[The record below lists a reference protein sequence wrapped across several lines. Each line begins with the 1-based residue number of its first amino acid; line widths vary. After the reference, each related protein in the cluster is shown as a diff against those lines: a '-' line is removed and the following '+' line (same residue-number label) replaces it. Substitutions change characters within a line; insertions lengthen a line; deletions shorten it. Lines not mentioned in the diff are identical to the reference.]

1 MNNKKLQKQFNLAA
15 RKYDSQRKILIPFF
29 EDYYESG
36 IKYLSSN
43 KFDKILDLGVGTGLL
58 SQYLFKYFPHSQYT
72 LIDISGKMLDLAKKR
87 FKNLSN
93 IIYLEKDYSNN
104 FPEGKFDLIASA
116 LSIHHLKDEEKCK
129 LYRKIFN
136 SLNKNGF
143 FLNIDQY
150 KSPSRNINK
159 KYIELW
165 INDITKH
172 KVTKKDI
179 ESWIVRRKLDK
190 ETTMENE
197 MNKLNEIGFKEV
209 ECLFKYWKLG
219 VIAGKK

>member
-1 MNNKKLQKQFNLAA
+1 MKNIKLQKQFNLAA
-15 RKYDSQRKILIPFF
+15 KKYDSQRNILIPFF

-43 KFDKILDLGVGTGLL
+43 KFDKILDLGAGTGLL
-58 SQYLFKYFPHSQYT
+58 SQYLFKYFPSSQYT
-72 LIDISGKMLDLAKKR
+72 LIDVSGKMLDIAKKR

-93 IIYLEKDYSNN
+93 IIYLEKDYYNN
-104 FPEGKFDLIASA
+104 FPKGKFDLIASA
-116 LSIHHLKDEEKCK
+116 LSIHHLKNEEKDK

-165 INDITKH
+165 INEIAKHNITKQ
-172 KVTKKDI
+172 DI
-179 ESWIVRRKLDK
+179 ESWIERRKLDK

-197 MNKLNEIGFKEV
+197 MSKLNEIGFKEM
-209 ECLFKYWKLG
+209 ECLYKYWKLG
-219 VIAGKK
+219 VVVGKR

>member
-1 MNNKKLQKQFNLAA
+1 MNNIKLQKQFDLVA
-15 RKYDSQRKILIPFF
+15 RKYDSQRKILIPCF

-36 IKYLSSN
+36 IKYLFSN
-43 KFDKILDLGVGTGLL
+43 KFDNILDLGAGTGLL
-58 SQYLFKYFPHSQYT
+58 SQYLFKYFPDSQYT
-72 LIDISGKMLDLAKKR
+72 LIDISGKMLAIAKKR

-93 IIYLEKDYSNN
+93 IIYLEKDYSRN

-116 LSIHHLKDEEKCK
+116 LSIHHLSEKEKYK
-129 LYRKIFN
+129 LYKNIFN

-165 INDITKH
+165 INEITKH
-172 KVTKKDI
+172 KITKKDI
-179 ESWIVRRKLDK
+179 ESWIERRKLDK
-190 ETTMENE
+190 ETTIENE
-197 MNKLNEIGFKEV
+197 MNKLNEIGFKEA

>member
-1 MNNKKLQKQFNLAA
+1 MNNKKLQKQFDLAA
-15 RKYDSQRKILIPFF
+15 KKYDSQRKILIPFF
-29 EDYYESG
+29 EDYYKSG
-36 IKYLSSN
+36 IKYLSLN
-43 KFDKILDLGVGTGLL
+43 KFDKILDLGAGTGLL
-58 SQYLFKYFPHSQYT
+58 SQYLFKYFPNSRYT
-72 LIDISGKMLDLAKKR
+72 LIDVSSKMLDIAKRR

-93 IIYLEKDYSNN
+93 IVYLEKDYSNN

-116 LSIHHLKDEEKCK
+116 LSIHHLTEKEKYK
-129 LYRKIFN
+129 LYKNIFN

-150 KSPSRNINK
+150 KSPSKNINK

-179 ESWIVRRKLDK
+179 ESWIDRRKLDK

-197 MNKLNEIGFKEV
+197 MDKLNEIGFKEV